1 MEPWLVNFLK
11 MTKINHK
18 IVKEIENKAKEFFI
32 GASGCHDWT
41 HVERVR
47 NLAIKI
53 GKKEKADLLILEAA
67 AYLHDI
73 GRKEEMDTKG
83 KICHAEKGM
92 KLAEEILA
100 EYDLDKETVENI
112 KHCVLAHR
120 YRNNHTPETIEAKV
134 LYDADKLDS
143 IGAVG
148 IGRDFFFA
156 GYAGCCHC
164 LYTGNEKMNIKNA
177 KQHEYT
183 SEDSAL
189 LEYYYK
195 LSKVKSKILT
205 KAGREIAE
213 ERHTYMVEFFK
224 RFEKEIKGVL

>member
-1 MEPWLVNFLK
+1 MKLNK
-11 MTKINHK
+11 KTI
-18 IVKEIENKAKEFFI
+18 KEIENKAKEFFV

-47 NLAIKI
+47 NLALKI
-53 GKKEKADLLILEAA
+53 GKKEKANLSIIEVA

-83 KICHAEKGM
+83 KICHAEKG
-92 KLAEEILA
+92 KELAEEILSK
-100 EYDLDKETVENI
+100 YDLDKETVENI
-112 KHCVLAHR
+112 KHCILSHR
-120 YRNNHTPETIEAKV
+120 YRNNHMPETIEAKV

-164 LYTGNEKMNIKNA
+164 LYTGNEKKNIKNA
-177 KQHEYT
+177 GKYEYT

-205 KAGREIAE
+205 KAGREIAK
-213 ERHTYMVEFFK
+213 ERHNFMEEFFK